1 MKKKAAV
8 TIRPV
13 RNKKDKKAFVDFA
26 WEVYKDDPHW
36 VPPLKD
42 EVHGLI
48 TPGKNPW
55 FEHARA
61 QLWLAERSGK
71 VVGRIS
77 AQVDELVQ
85 EHMGKG
91 TGNWG
96 MFEALDAEAAAA
108 LIGTAEDA
116 LRERGM
122 TRALGP
128 ISLSIW
134 DEPGLEIEGFD
145 EDPTAMMGHHRPEY
159 RAWIEAAGYEKAK
172 DLLTYEVDIAH
183 WEDPKINRLIAA
195 GERNEHIRIRMVD
208 KSKFDEE
215 ARTIL
220 NILNEA
226 WSNNWGY
233 VPLTEAEIAYAGKKL
248 KPIIYPELV
257 RIAELDGEPVA
268 FMLTIPD
275 INELTKDLNG
285 ELFPFNFI
293 KLLWRLRKPRVQRA
307 RVPLMG
313 VARKLHGSRMASM
326 LAFMLIEFTR
336 RDCVGKVG
344 IETGEFGWILEDNKG
359 MLSIAELP
367 GARVNHRYRIFEKSL
382 VEAKPVEAPAEKKTR
397 KKAEPKKA
405 PARAKQPAEPKSARG
420 RSPSPRPAP
429 SGRRPRKPAGP
440 KPPASTK
447 GGPA

>member
-1 MKKKAAV
+1 MSMSSAPV

-13 RNKKDKKAFVDFA
+13 RTKKDRQAFVDFA
-26 WEVYKDDPHW
+26 WEVYKGDPAW

-61 QLWLAERSGK
+61 QLWLATRGGK

-77 AQVDELVQ
+77 GQVDDLVQ
-85 EHMGKG
+85 EHMGAG
-91 TGNWG
+91 IGNWG
-96 MFEALDAEAAAA
+96 MFEALDGEAAAA
-108 LIGTAEDA
+108 LIATAEDW
-116 LRERGM
+116 LRAQRM
-122 TRALGP
+122 KQALGP

-134 DEPGLEIEGFD
+134 DEPGLEIEGFG

-159 RAWIEAAGYEKAK
+159 RAWIEAAGYAKAK

-183 WEDPKINRLIAA
+183 WSDAKIDRLIAM
-195 GERNEHIRIRMVD
+195 GEKNPHIRIRQVD
-208 KSKFDEE
+208 KSKFNDE

-226 WSNNWGY
+226 WSDNWGY

-248 KPIIYPELV
+248 KPIIYDELV
-257 RIAELDGEPVA
+257 RIAEVDGEPVA

-293 KLLWRLRKPRVQRA
+293 KLLWRLRKPRVRRV

-313 VARKLHGSRMASM
+313 VARKLHHSRMASM
-326 LAFMLIEFTR
+326 LAFMMIEYTR
-336 RDCVGKVG
+336 REAVGKFGVE
-344 IETGEFGWILEDNKG
+344 IGEFGWILEDNSG
-359 MLSIAELP
+359 MLSMAELP
-367 GARVNHRYRIFEKSL
+367 GAKINHRYRIYEKAL
-382 VEAKPVEAPAEKKTR
+382 
-397 KKAEPKKA
+397 
-405 PARAKQPAEPKSARG
+405 
-420 RSPSPRPAP
+420 
-429 SGRRPRKPAGP
+429 
-440 KPPASTK
+440 
-447 GGPA
+447 